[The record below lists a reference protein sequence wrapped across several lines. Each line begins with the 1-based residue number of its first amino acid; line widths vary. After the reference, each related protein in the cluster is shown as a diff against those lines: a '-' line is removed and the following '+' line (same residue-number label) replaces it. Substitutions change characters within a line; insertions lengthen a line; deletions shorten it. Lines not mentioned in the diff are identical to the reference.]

1 MPSVTTPQGVDSF
14 IDGLAAFNLSQCF
27 CWWGNQS
34 RLKHDASCCPIRR
47 NRTRLNTRH
56 AGFPESASRERHV
69 RRAACQHQCESFRLV
84 IHARQVHHLVEIKTT
99 CGTHRRRPAGLR
111 CNIRVYTCTRRTR
124 TCTTYVHRH
133 AHNARAC
140 APLVSRCHSTAAPCR
155 RSSIFKYSE
164 SRSDVRLRCAAA
176 PPG

>member
-111 CNIRVYTCTRRTR
+111 CNIRVRA
-124 TCTTYVHRH
+124 
-133 AHNARAC
+133 AHARARLTC
-140 APLVSRCHSTAAPCR
+140 IAMPTTHVHVRHWSLAVTQRQHRAVGRLYLNTPSRDLMSDCVAPQHRQAS
-155 RSSIFKYSE
+155 
-164 SRSDVRLRCAAA
+164 
-176 PPG
+176 G